1 MQPLAYQSVGTRF
14 AAQLVDG
21 LFGMILF
28 YVVGGF
34 IADAAGGRTES
45 GFELSGGPAL
55 ALMLVMLVCWVAY
68 FALLEGFWN
77 GQTVGKRLVGIQVV
91 KDDGQPID
99 LPAAMIRN
107 IVRPIDAFGVYLVAA
122 VLVWSSS
129 TRQRF
134 GDRLAHTVVIKRGS

>member
-1 MQPLAYQSVGTRF
+1 MTTIAYQSVGIRF

-21 LFGMILF
+21 VLGAVLF

-34 IADAAGGRTES
+34 IADQAGGRTES

-55 ALMLVMLVCWVAY
+55 VLILVMLVCWVAY
-68 FALLEGFWN
+68 FALLEGLWH
-77 GQTVGKRLVGIQVV
+77 GQTLGKRLVGIQVV
-91 KDDGQPID
+91 RDDGQPID
-99 LPAAMIRN
+99 LQAAMIRN

-134 GDRLAHTVVIKRGS
+134 GDRLAHTVVIEKGS